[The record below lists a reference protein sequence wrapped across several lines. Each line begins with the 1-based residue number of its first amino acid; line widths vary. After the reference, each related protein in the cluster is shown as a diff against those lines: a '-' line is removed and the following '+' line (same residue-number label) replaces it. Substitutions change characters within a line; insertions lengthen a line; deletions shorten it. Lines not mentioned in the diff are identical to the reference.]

1 MEYGQ
6 QTLDLIRQ
14 ARERGAE
21 HIAVVMR
28 HSARTYK
35 PGIRDFDN
43 PLTDEGR
50 ALAQSFG
57 KALAKDTYVRA
68 YSSPVGRCVD
78 TAEKI
83 ILGHEQSGGTA
94 KGRRDIEVLGLS
106 LIHI

>member
-43 PLTDEGR
+43 PLTDEG
-50 ALAQSFG
+50 
-57 KALAKDTYVRA
+57 
-68 YSSPVGRCVD
+68 
-78 TAEKI
+78 
-83 ILGHEQSGGTA
+83 
-94 KGRRDIEVLGLS
+94 
-106 LIHI
+106 